1 MEGKENRW
9 NMALVVEEYSLKSLV
24 LHQTV
29 SQVSM
34 FQSKFMDLS
43 IFSFLDCLA
52 MLRRE
57 WLL

>member
-52 MLRRE
+52 MLSRE